1 MSNTKKAAAKTE
13 AAKTNKSGLTELA
26 SKKVAASK
34 ILQAKIEEE
43 AKVAKAKEEQDT
55 KALQAQRDED
65 AKAAKAFRTMLNK
78 PGEQDI
84 MNMPIAIDFTG
95 EDRKPGVYEFHVLKV
110 EPFSRPSKTVEGK
123 TITGFIIYGCVKGYY
138 VYLTQ
143 YSYPNVNDTLER
155 MQKVF
160 FGNLVGVHTLT
171 EFNERIS
178 KIDHIVKIETKRQ
191 KNNEYKRLAWDL
203 AR

>member
-1 MSNTKKAAAKTE
+1 MANTKKAAAEIE
-13 AAKTNKSGLTELA
+13 AAKTNKSGLTDLA
-26 SKKVAASK
+26 AKKVAASK
-34 ILQAKIEEE
+34 TLQAQREEE
-43 AKVAKAKEEQDT
+43 AKVAKAQEEQDT
-55 KALQAQRDED
+55 KALQSQRDKD

-84 MNMPIAIDFTG
+84 MNMPIAIDFAG

-110 EPFSRPSKTVEGK
+110 EPFSRPSRTVAGK
-123 TITGFIIYGCVKGYY
+123 TNTGFIIYGCVKEYY

-143 YSYPNVNDTLER
+143 YSYPNVNDTLAR

-191 KNNEYKRLAWDL
+191 DNGYKRLAWDL

>member
-1 MSNTKKAAAKTE
+1 MANTKKTSTE
-13 AAKTNKSGLTELA
+13 IETVKTNKSGLTDLA

-34 ILQAKIEEE
+34 ILQAQREEE
-43 AKVAKAKEEQDT
+43 AKVAKAQEEQDT
-55 KALQAQRDED
+55 KALQSQRDKD
-65 AKAAKAFRTMLNK
+65 AKAAKEFRTMLNK
-78 PGEQDI
+78 TGEQDI

-110 EPFSRPSKTVEGK
+110 EPFSRPSRKVKGK
-123 TITGFIIYGCVKGYY
+123 TLTGFIIYGCVKGYY

-143 YSYPNVNDTLER
+143 YNYANVNDTLER

-191 KNNEYKRLAWDL
+191 DNGYKSLAWDL